1 MTINGPAPIV
11 PSFNVQNV
19 HGTEAVP
26 STPEVAAR
34 PTTALQAPDG
44 VNAELW
50 QMLTPDE
57 QSFFANQSILGPL
70 AYGPVQETSV
80 ANAPRG
86 QRIDVRA

>member
-19 HGTEAVP
+19 HGTQAVP
-26 STPEVAAR
+26 SGREAA
-34 PTTALQAPDG
+34 ALPPAAVQAPDG

-70 AYGPVQETSV
+70 AYGPVQEVS
-80 ANAPRG
+80 AAAAPRG

>member
-19 HGTEAVP
+19 HGSQAVP
-26 STPEVAAR
+26 SAPEVATR
-34 PTTALQAPDG
+34 PPAALQAPDG
-44 VNAELW
+44 VNAALW

-57 QSFFANQSILGPL
+57 QSFFANQSMLGPL
-70 AYGPVQETSV
+70 AYGPAQEMS
-80 ANAPRG
+80 AGDAPRG